1 LHKFRKS
8 ASKAGFATLALS
20 LGALLF
26 TATAAQAAV
35 NANTTEFFYQGS
47 TPGSPPVALTG
58 TQASTQVFHSQ
69 LPSTGFGTGGTQGGS
84 CADAGGTGATFDS
97 VLVPE
102 GTNLSALTYPSG
114 NPQPNQGTALAPA
127 GVNGYVA
134 QSSPEASPPGLI
146 ATNYLDNLEMA
157 TLVATGR
164 GADGYTVQGTQLP
177 GAGAALIPSGQS
189 NAQFEAGVVPSASA
203 PRALTRTGSPGWR
216 GPAPGRGL
224 LSQRRRSPWVYPSV
238 AQPFWVQPCSSI
250 AVVGTDQMRWPWPD
264 RCLSPLPAKTGQR
277 CIQL

>member
-1 LHKFRKS
+1 MHKFRKS

-58 TQASTQVFHSQ
+58 TQASTQVFNIQ

-84 CADAGGTGATFDS
+84 CADAGGTGATIDS
-97 VLVPE
+97 FLVPE

-189 NAQFEAGVVPSASA
+189 NAQFEAGVVCFGPSGVETDYFTSPVCFSTSSSDANGFTWLAGACPGSGPVVPEA
-203 PRALTRTGSPGWR
+203 PLAV
-216 GPAPGRGL
+216 GL
-224 LSQRRRSPWVYPSV
+224 PVGGAAILGAAVFINRRRRHGPNEV
-238 AQPFWVQPCSSI
+238 AM
-250 AVVGTDQMRWPWPD
+250 A
-264 RCLSPLPAKTGQR
+264 
-277 CIQL
+277 